1 MYVLQ
6 IENYLC
12 ASTPPPPRVDTC
24 DTDFKICA
32 MEKRK
37 NVCLEIIYG
46 QINHLYYIYVFM
58 ERNDIDYF

>member
-1 MYVLQ
+1 
-6 IENYLC
+6 
-12 ASTPPPPRVDTC
+12 
-24 DTDFKICA
+24 